1 MEKLWFVRGGQLD
14 YSFAHTLQL
23 NLREKVE
30 RENIPG
36 FFLLMEHPP
45 VFTLG
50 RGASR
55 SHLLVDESVLGK
67 EGIKVYEIERGG
79 DITYHGPGQIVG
91 YPIINLNF
99 WKRDVHLF
107 LHALEEVLI
116 HFLKRFEVEGFRL
129 PPYTGVW
136 VNKEILQKIAAI
148 GVAVKKWITYHGFAL
163 NISTFLPHF
172 NYIIPCGIS
181 DKGVTSLE
189 RITGNSYS
197 LEEREEME
205 ELLAQDLGEVFGF
218 KMEEMFKYDF
228 FLGRERRLEI

>member
-1 MEKLWFVRGGQLD
+1 MEKLWFTRAGQVD
-14 YSFAHTLQL
+14 YSLAHRLQL
-23 NLREKVE
+23 ALREKVE
-30 RENIPG
+30 VENTPG

-55 SHLLVDESVLGK
+55 DHLLVDENTLEK
-67 EGIKVYEIERGG
+67 EGIRIYEVERGG

-99 WKRDVHLF
+99 WEKDVHLF
-107 LHALEEVLI
+107 LRSLEEVI
-116 HFLKRFEVEGFRL
+116 IRFLRRFEVEAFRL

-136 VNKEILQKIAAI
+136 VRREAPQKIAAI
-148 GVAVKKWITYHGFAL
+148 GIAVKRWITYHGFAL

-172 NYIIPCGIS
+172 GYIVPCGII

-189 RITGNSYS
+189 HITGHFYS
-197 LEEREEME
+197 LEEREKMQGF
-205 ELLAQDLGEVFGF
+205 LAQDLGEVLGF
-218 KMEEMFKYDF
+218 IMEETFEIDSV
-228 FLGRERRLEI
+228 LEKKGD

>member
-181 DKGVTSLE
+181 YKGVTTLE

-197 LEEREEME
+197 LKERGEME

-218 KMEEMFKYDF
+218 KMEEMSRDDF

>member
-1 MEKLWFVRGGQLD
+1 MD
-14 YSFAHTLQL
+14 YSFAHRLQL

-36 FFLLMEHPP
+36 FFLLMEHSP

-55 SHLLVDESVLGK
+55 SHLLVDESILEK

-91 YPIINLNF
+91 YPIISLDF
-99 WKRDVHLF
+99 WERDVHLF
-107 LHALEEVLI
+107 LRALEEILI

-136 VNKEILQKIAAI
+136 VNKETPQKIAAI

>member
-1 MEKLWFVRGGQLD
+1 MD
-14 YSFAHTLQL
+14 YSFAHGLQL
-23 NLREKVE
+23 SLREKVE

-55 SHLLVDESVLGK
+55 SHLLVDESILEK
-67 EGIKVYEIERGG
+67 EGIEVYEVERGG

-91 YPIINLNF
+91 YPVINLDF

-107 LHALEEVLI
+107 LRSLEEVLI
-116 HFLKRFEVEGFRL
+116 QFLKRFEVEGFRF

-136 VNKEILQKIAAI
+136 VNKETPQKIAAI
-148 GVAVKKWITYHGFAL
+148 GVAVKRWITYHGFAL

-189 RITGNSYS
+189 RITGHPYS

-205 ELLAQDLGEVFGF
+205 ELLAQDLGEVLGF
-218 KMEEMFKYDF
+218 KMEEISKDKIFPVEKGD
-228 FLGRERRLEI
+228 

>member
-1 MEKLWFVRGGQLD
+1 MEKLWLVRGGQLD
-14 YSFAHTLQL
+14 YSFAHALQL

-36 FFLLMEHPP
+36 FFLLIEHPP

-55 SHLLVDESVLGK
+55 SHLLVDESVLDK

-99 WKRDVHLF
+99 WEKDVHLF
-107 LHALEEVLI
+107 LRSLEEVLI
-116 HFLKRFEVEGFRL
+116 QFLKRFKVEGFRL

-136 VNKEILQKIAAI
+136 VNQETPQKIAAI

-189 RITGNSYS
+189 RITGHPYS
-197 LEEREEME
+197 QEEREEME
-205 ELLAQDLGEVFGF
+205 KLLAQDLGRVFEFEV
-218 KMEEMFKYDF
+218 EEIPKDI
-228 FLGRERRLEI
+228 FLEKKRRLKI

>member
-1 MEKLWFVRGGQLD
+1 VD
-14 YSFAHTLQL
+14 YSFAHRLQL

-55 SHLLVDESVLGK
+55 SHLLVDESILEK

-91 YPIINLNF
+91 YPIINLDF
-99 WKRDVHLF
+99 WERDVHLF
-107 LHALEEVLI
+107 LRALEEILI

-136 VNKEILQKIAAI
+136 VNKETPQKIAAI

-205 ELLAQDLGEVFGF
+205 ELLAQDLGEVLGF
-218 KMEEMFKYDF
+218 KMEEISRDDF
-228 FLGRERRLEI
+228 FLGREGRLEI

>member
-1 MEKLWFVRGGQLD
+1 MVRGGQLD
-14 YSFAHTLQL
+14 YSFAHALQL

-36 FFLLMEHPP
+36 FFLLIEHPP

-55 SHLLVDESVLGK
+55 SHLLVDESVLDK

-99 WKRDVHLF
+99 WEKDVHLF
-107 LHALEEVLI
+107 LRSLEEVLI
-116 HFLKRFEVEGFRL
+116 QFLKRFKVEGFRL

-136 VNKEILQKIAAI
+136 VNQETPQKIAAI

-189 RITGNSYS
+189 RITGHPYS
-197 LEEREEME
+197 QEEREEME
-205 ELLAQDLGEVFGF
+205 KLLAQDLGRVFEFEV
-218 KMEEMFKYDF
+218 EEIPKDI
-228 FLGRERRLEI
+228 FLEKKRRLKI

>member
-1 MEKLWFVRGGQLD
+1 MEKLWFVRGGQVD
-14 YSFAHTLQL
+14 YSFAHRLQL

-55 SHLLVDESVLGK
+55 SHLLVDESILEK

-79 DITYHGPGQIVG
+79 DITYHGSGQIVG
-91 YPIINLNF
+91 YPIINLDF
-99 WKRDVHLF
+99 WERDVHLF
-107 LHALEEVLI
+107 LRALEEVLI

-136 VNKEILQKIAAI
+136 VNKEIPQKIAAI

-205 ELLAQDLGEVFGF
+205 ELLAQDLGEVLGF
-218 KMEEMFKYDF
+218 KMEEISRDDF

>member
-1 MEKLWFVRGGQLD
+1 MD
-14 YSFAHTLQL
+14 YSFAHMLQL

-36 FFLLMEHPP
+36 LFLLIEHPP

-55 SHLLVDESVLGK
+55 SHLLVDKSVLEK

-99 WKRDVHLF
+99 WQKDVHLF
-107 LHALEEVLI
+107 LRSLEEVLI
-116 HFLKRFEVEGFRL
+116 QFLKRFKVEGFRL

-136 VNKEILQKIAAI
+136 VNQETPQKIAAI
-148 GVAVKKWITYHGFAL
+148 GIAVKRWVTYHGFAL

-172 NYIIPCGIS
+172 SYIVPCGIS

-205 ELLAQDLGEVFGF
+205 EFLAQDLGRVLGF
-218 KMEEMFKYDF
+218 KMEEISRDDL
-228 FLGRERRLEI
+228 FLGKERRSQM